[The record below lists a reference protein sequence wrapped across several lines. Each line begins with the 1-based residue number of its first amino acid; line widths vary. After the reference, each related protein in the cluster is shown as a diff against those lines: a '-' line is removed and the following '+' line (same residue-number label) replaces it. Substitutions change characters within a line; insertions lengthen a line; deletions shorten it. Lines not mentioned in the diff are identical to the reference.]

1 MNKKIVMCGC
11 CEVGYNIIDSLL
23 KDGFHFDYFVVFT
36 QDQAQK
42 FQISGYKNFSEL
54 AQIYNI
60 PLYIP
65 QSYDLKS
72 KEDLEFF
79 QTQKFDLIIQGGW
92 QRLFPSAIL
101 QTLSIGAIGVHGS
114 SDFLPKGRGRS
125 PLNWSIIE
133 NKTRFI
139 MQIFIIKEGVDDGD
153 VFDYEIFDI
162 NKSDTIRT
170 LYYKYAIVVKRMLK
184 RNINNILNN
193 KLNVKKQIGKPT
205 YYKKRTPQDG
215 VIDWE
220 IMDVFTID
228 SLIRAVAFPYPGAK
242 AIINNQEYTIW
253 QAQVFDTKITYED
266 KRYGEC
272 VEIFDENL
280 LINCLGGLLL
290 ITKYKKQL

>member
-1 MNKKIVMCGC
+1 
-11 CEVGYNIIDSLL
+11 
-23 KDGFHFDYFVVFT
+23 
-36 QDQAQK
+36 
-42 FQISGYKNFSEL
+42 
-54 AQIYNI
+54 
-60 PLYIP
+60 
-65 QSYDLKS
+65 
-72 KEDLEFF
+72 
-79 QTQKFDLIIQGGW
+79 
-92 QRLFPSAIL
+92 
-101 QTLSIGAIGVHGS
+101 
-114 SDFLPKGRGRS
+114 
-125 PLNWSIIE
+125 
-133 NKTRFI
+133 
-139 MQIFIIKEGVDDGD
+139 
-153 VFDYEIFDI
+153 
-162 NKSDTIRT
+162 
-170 LYYKYAIVVKRMLK
+170 MLK